1 MKNLILLMTLM
12 TILITDSFAQ
22 STVLAEGQP
31 APYTGILLTKERAE
45 KAAKAEKRELVLKDL
60 GVAKDELIKYHKKDA
75 QTQRDRLREAKFD
88 SFISNTGYFLLGC
101 VLTSISFKIAQEV
114 Q

>member
-1 MKNLILLMTLM
+1 MKNVCLLITLLLILM
-12 TILITDSFAQ
+12 TDSFAQ
-22 STVLAEGQP
+22 ATKLNEGEV
-31 APYTGILLTKERAE
+31 APFSGILMTKERAE
-45 KAAKAEKRELVLKDL
+45 KAAKAEKRELVLRDL
-60 GVAKDELIKYHKKDA
+60 GVIKDELIKYHKKDA